1 MIALLHGLT
10 AIVYGVGET
19 LEDAEE
25 DARCNGVEDFSEL
38 FAYGVEDSR
47 ALEELRDNGL
57 THRLGYDLD
66 RGFYYLEG

>member
-38 FAYGVEDSR
+38 FAYRIDDQQ
-47 ALEELRDNGL
+47 ALDELRDVGL
-57 THRLGYDLD
+57 THRIGYDHD